1 MLSLLILNYH
11 RITRENEFIEARYR
25 SFTITES
32 DFLKHLQ
39 LLHDLNIP
47 VIQLAELDR
56 LPISGLS
63 VALTFDDGHH
73 SDIDIVLPLLKKFHF
88 SATFFPVVHHINKEG
103 YVSWEELHILSKEG
117 HTIGSHG
124 LTHRRLSALPLNEV
138 RSELSDSKQ
147 QLESRLGIPIRL
159 FAFPYGDYTKAIS
172 DLIPETVYKQSVSTE
187 FGFNEMPAK
196 STILKR
202 WNIKRT
208 TSTRE
213 LKRVLD
219 GNVLTHFKYRL
230 KTQLSNYFRSIQR
243 T

>member
-1 MLSLLILNYH
+1 MSSLLILNYH
-11 RITRENEFIEARYR
+11 RVTHENEFIDPRYR
-25 SFTITES
+25 SFTIAES
-32 DFLKHLQ
+32 DFIKHLQ

-47 VIQLAELDR
+47 VIHLAELDHVNV
-56 LPISGLS
+56 SGLS

-73 SDIDIVLPLLKKFHF
+73 SDINIVLPLLKKFHF

-103 YVSWEELHILSKEG
+103 YMNWEELHLLSKEG

-124 LTHRRLSALPLNEV
+124 LTHRRLSALTLNEV

-147 QLESRLGIPIRL
+147 QLGSRLGIPIRL
-159 FAFPYGDYTKAIS
+159 FSFPYGDYTRAIS
-172 DLIPETVYKQSVSTE
+172 DLIPKTGYKQSVSTE
-187 FGFNEMPAK
+187 FGFNEIPTK
-196 STILKR
+196 STVLKR

-219 GNVLTHFKYRL
+219 GNILTHFKYRL
-230 KTQLSNYFRSIQR
+230 KTQLSNHFRSIQR